1 MGNICEAFNYCIYN
15 DYEKCPISEN
25 ITDTVKEQEQQ
36 ISQFFQNKED
46 YGYYC
51 LDEEIY
57 F

>member
-1 MGNICEAFNYCIYN
+1 MGNICEAFNCCIDN
-15 DYEKCPISEN
+15 DYEKSHVSEN
-25 ITDTVKEQEQQ
+25 ITVIVKEQEQQ
-36 ISQFFQNKED
+36 LSQFIQNKED